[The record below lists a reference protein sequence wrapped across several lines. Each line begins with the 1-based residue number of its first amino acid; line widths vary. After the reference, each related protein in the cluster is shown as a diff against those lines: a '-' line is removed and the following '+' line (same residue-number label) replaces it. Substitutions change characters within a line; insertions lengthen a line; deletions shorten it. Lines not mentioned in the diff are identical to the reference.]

1 MIVTFNL
8 CEQMSYVLYQDMYV
22 NASDE
27 VGDSK
32 WYFEVFSL
40 GSVKVFNGKEKYAKR
55 LYVEDTIIKASNF

>member
-1 MIVTFNL
+1 
-8 CEQMSYVLYQDMYV
+8 MYV